1 MCIVCSFM
9 CHLHVDPSE
18 VNCSTD
24 SKVLATAIQNCVD
37 QIIRNVDGDEV
48 CLFLFENEVLTSVDF
63 ETVESKT
70 SAKEKVCAL

>member
-1 MCIVCSFM
+1 MRIVCSFM
-9 CHLHVDPSE
+9 CHLHVDPTE
-18 VNCSTD
+18 ENCSTD
-24 SKVLATAIQNCVD
+24 SKVLATAIQKCVD
-37 QIIRNVDGDEV
+37 QIIETVDGDEV